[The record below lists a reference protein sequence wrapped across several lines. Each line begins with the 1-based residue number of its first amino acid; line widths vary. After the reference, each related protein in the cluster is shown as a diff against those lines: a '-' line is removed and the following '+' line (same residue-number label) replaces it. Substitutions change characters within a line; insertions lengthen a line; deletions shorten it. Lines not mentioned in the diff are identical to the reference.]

1 MNIKFQTLDRT
12 TTVLYISARRMLIRM
27 ANGERQEV
35 AISPAQALEIENMAY
50 YGNDRNWTV
59 EMVA

>member
-1 MNIKFQTLDRT
+1 MNILFRTLDRT
-12 TTVLYISARRMLIRM
+12 TAVLYISARSSLIRI

-35 AISPAQALEIENMAY
+35 ALTPAQALQIEEMAY